1 MICLNI
7 LVACST
13 SIPESR
19 NHLRI
24 IPSPHL
30 FAAEPQDGGITEI
43 LPQPLREDSQRETT
57 VTVAPVCARHVSICP
72 QPGAGGYSNLQKDR
86 NWYDPA
92 GIVINHFSIFLENT
106 TILVPKW
113 VQGGCPASEIS
124 CFINPTSSI
133 YHFIAIPNELNQ
145 ETFHGGY
152 HLVPKHDNEQLS
164 CL

>member
-30 FAAEPQDGGITEI
+30 Q
-43 LPQPLREDSQRETT
+43 LNLR
-57 VTVAPVCARHVSICP
+57 TVAPVCARHVSICP